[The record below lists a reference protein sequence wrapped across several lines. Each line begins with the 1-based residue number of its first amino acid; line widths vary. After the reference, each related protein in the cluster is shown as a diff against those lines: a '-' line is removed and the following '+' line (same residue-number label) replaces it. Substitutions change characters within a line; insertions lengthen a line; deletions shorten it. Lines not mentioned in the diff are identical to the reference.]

1 MCHARAVELEEVEPA
16 DEAGAA
22 LAAHWKGL
30 LAHVQAV
37 RPLERFR
44 VASVGYRR
52 RVLLWHMLALQ
63 RSTDLQAIAAATNQS
78 A

>member
-1 MCHARAVELEEVEPA
+1 MEPS

-22 LAAHWKGL
+22 LAAQWKGL
-30 LAHVQAV
+30 LAHVQAL

-52 RVLLWHMLALQ
+52 SAC
-63 RSTDLQAIAAATNQS
+63 AIRYAYANNKMHACAYLCASVSVAANS
-78 A
+78 